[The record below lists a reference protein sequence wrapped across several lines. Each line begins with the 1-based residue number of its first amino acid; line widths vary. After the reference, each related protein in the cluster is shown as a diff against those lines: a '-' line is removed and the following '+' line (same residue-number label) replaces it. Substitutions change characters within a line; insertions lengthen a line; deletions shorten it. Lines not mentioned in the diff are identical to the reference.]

1 MSSAISKT
9 YRSVIDGS
17 RVKLWSNN
25 IEFTEFI
32 DISRSTKSRVVNTI
46 H

>member
-1 MSSAISKT
+1 MPNAISKT
-9 YRSVIDGS
+9 YRSVMDGS
-17 RVKLWSNN
+17 GIKLWSNN